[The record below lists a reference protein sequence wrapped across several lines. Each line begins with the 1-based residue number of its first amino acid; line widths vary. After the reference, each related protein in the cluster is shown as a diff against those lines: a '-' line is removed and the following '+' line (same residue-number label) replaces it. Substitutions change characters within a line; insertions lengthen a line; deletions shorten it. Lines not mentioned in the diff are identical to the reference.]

1 MNFNEIRPYG
11 MPLNRDGWQ
20 IVNESRGVKE
30 IKVQTEMEFDM
41 YTYGSVDL
49 YETIKRE
56 IIYNLAKVIISE
68 NLFSY
73 KRFSDD
79 LDRKDIIQASIH
91 VAAPGIKYINKQNE
105 RFIVNGEEF
114 SNDDLVK
121 AVKYTFPE
129 RLI

>member
-1 MNFNEIRPYG
+1 MNFDEIRPYG

-20 IVNESRGVKE
+20 VITESRGVKE

-41 YTYGSVDL
+41 YRDSSLDWHKYTMHNI
-49 YETIKRE
+49 TH
-56 IIYNLAKVIISE
+56 NLAKAIISE
-68 NLFSY
+68 KLFSY

-79 LDRKDIIQASIH
+79 LNRKDIIQATIH
-91 VAAPGIKYINKQNE
+91 VAEPGIKYINKQNGK
-105 RFIVNGEEF
+105 FIVNGEEF